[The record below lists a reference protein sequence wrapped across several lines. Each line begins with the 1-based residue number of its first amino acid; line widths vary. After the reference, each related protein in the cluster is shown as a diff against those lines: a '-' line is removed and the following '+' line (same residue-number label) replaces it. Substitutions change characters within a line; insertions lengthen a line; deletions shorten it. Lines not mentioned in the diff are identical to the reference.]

1 LARAIV
7 PHLATTIPLAA
18 TAGVTAWS
26 AWIFGGGYQSF
37 VDWFDPYF
45 FVNHGIFITP
55 YEEAKVLDATVALA
69 MAGVGFATRFVGKWV
84 SSNQVKVLNE
94 RARTLAVHGLSCR
107 AQERIYDLMP
117 NIPPPQKDL
126 AVHIARTIQR
136 ALFARKISFGVIF
149 ATLLS
154 VSISMGALAAF
165 VVGGSLTILSASFFG
180 AEIIIAGLGIA
191 LKYYSQVTRLV
202 RLAHFCEN
210 SQEKTIL
217 REESNKSLAPES
229 KRLLNRAIFLLGP
242 WSHLV
247 TTIPLAAT
255 AGLAAWHV
263 PIFFER
269 GHSFSFVEGFDPY
282 IFVQHGIFIGA
293 FGESFVL
300 ATAVALAGAS
310 VGLAARFVGQQLAVR
325 GINNSG
331 YSPTKAFENLSLQ
344 AQARLYK
351 YLSSVHETASCVVDD
366 LPRQKQS
373 EPGQDYEI
381 NDEAE
386 KVRSQR
392 AKQRRARRNQW
403 FEEQLGPKYWGIL
416 APLFHIPSLAG
427 IFTRGGSALPKNP

>member
-1 LARAIV
+1 MELRRIARSVWNTFMAVELRQTFQQKVGKSAVAFLAPFCPELSLAAPATGRGSLSIERLCLRPFMMGVKAKDSAPKISSLGGGSSAA
-7 PHLATTIPLAA
+7 PEKGEEAAGKTIKSMLFWHGPLSHLITTMPLATA
-18 TAGVTAWS
+18 
-26 AWIFGGGYQSF
+26 
-37 VDWFDPYF
+37 
-45 FVNHGIFITP
+45 
-55 YEEAKVLDATVALA
+55 
-69 MAGVGFATRFVGKWV
+69 
-84 SSNQVKVLNE
+84 
-94 RARTLAVHGLSCR
+94 
-107 AQERIYDLMP
+107 
-117 NIPPPQKDL
+117 
-126 AVHIARTIQR
+126 
-136 ALFARKISFGVIF
+136 
-149 ATLLS
+149 
-154 VSISMGALAAF
+154 
-165 VVGGSLTILSASFFG
+165 
-180 AEIIIAGLGIA
+180 
-191 LKYYSQVTRLV
+191 
-202 RLAHFCEN
+202 
-210 SQEKTIL
+210 
-217 REESNKSLAPES
+217 
-229 KRLLNRAIFLLGP
+229 
-242 WSHLV
+242 
-247 TTIPLAAT
+247 

-427 IFTRGGSALPKNP
+427 IFTRGRSALPKNP